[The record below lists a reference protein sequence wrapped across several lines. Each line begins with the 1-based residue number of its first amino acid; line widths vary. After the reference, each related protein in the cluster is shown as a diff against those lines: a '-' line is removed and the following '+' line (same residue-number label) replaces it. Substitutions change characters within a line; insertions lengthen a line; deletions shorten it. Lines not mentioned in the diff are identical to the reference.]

1 MNFASDQIDEIVSL
15 ARNYLQGHV
24 SESDVRA
31 WDSTRDFAQVLV
43 QLAGTCVIGLACER
57 HTEAVHGKEA
67 EELRAG
73 IERILRYMGDADE
86 DDELHAFRETRQKL
100 IALLDHV
107 DARDSLAFREA
118 TDPPAASAATNSFRT
133 EF

>member
-1 MNFASDQIDEIVSL
+1 MNLSPDQIDEIVSC
-15 ARNYLQGHV
+15 ARDYLQGHV

-31 WDSTRDFAQVLV
+31 WDSARDFANALV
-43 QLAGTCVIGLACER
+43 QLAGTCVIGIACER
-57 HTEAVHGKEA
+57 HTDAVHGKEA

-73 IERILRYMGDADE
+73 IERILRDMDDVDE
-86 DDELHAFRETRQKL
+86 DDDAFRETRKKL

-118 TDPPAASAATNSFRT
+118 TDPPAASAAANSFRT
-133 EF
+133 

>member
-1 MNFASDQIDEIVSL
+1 MNLPPDQIDEIVSL
-15 ARNYLQGHV
+15 ARDYLQGHV

-31 WDSTRDFAQVLV
+31 WNSARDFASVLV
-43 QLAGTCVIGLACER
+43 QLAGTCVIGMACER

-67 EELRAG
+67 EELRVG
-73 IERILRYMGDADE
+73 IERIVRDMDAVDE
-86 DDELHAFRETRQKL
+86 DDEPFRETRAKL
-100 IALLDHV
+100 TALLDDV

-118 TDPPAASAATNSFRT
+118 ANLSAAASAAGKSFHT

>member
-1 MNFASDQIDEIVSL
+1 MNFSPDELDEIVSL

-24 SESDVRA
+24 SESDVSA
-31 WDSTRDFAQVLV
+31 WNSARDFANALV
-43 QLAGTCVIGLACER
+43 QLAGTCVIGIACER

-67 EELRAG
+67 EELRVG
-73 IERILRYMGDADE
+73 IERIVRDMDAFDGD
-86 DDELHAFRETRQKL
+86 DDALRETREKL
-100 IALLDHV
+100 SALLDDV

-118 TDPPAASAATNSFRT
+118 AVPSAAASATGTKFLT

>member
-1 MNFASDQIDEIVSL
+1 MSFSPDELDEIVSL

-24 SESDVRA
+24 SEPDLSA
-31 WDSTRDFAQVLV
+31 WNSARDFASALV
-43 QLAGTCVIGLACER
+43 QLAGSCVIGIPCDR

-73 IERILRYMGDADE
+73 IERIVRDMDAFDE
-86 DDELHAFRETRQKL
+86 DDDALCETRKKL
-100 IALLDHV
+100 IALLDHI

-118 TDPPAASAATNSFRT
+118 VEPPVTTAATNNFRT